1 MDCGR
6 LHTPL
11 LVKSFAVIGFP
22 ETIGEGYFGACE
34 NEPVKISEW
43 TPLRYRFQSWKYT
56 WLVAFS
62 WPYFVPRNENFKYRS
77 PNYIHC
83 IKITSTAMVISPMLW
98 QSWTIKLWPHVVDW
112 FWYEIKKPCQYQIW
126 DQKYLK
132 RHICH
137 MLDNYRFCN
146 IHLSQLNHFSIWRVY
161 QSYFVLCCLPYDPHL
176 YSPFY
181 ADLAASLSM

>member
-1 MDCGR
+1 MNCRR

-11 LVKSFAVIGFP
+11 LVKSFAVIVFV

-43 TPLRYRFQSWKYT
+43 HHYVIGLNLENTRG
-56 WLVAFS
+56 WLHLAGHIS
-62 WPYFVPRNENFKYRS
+62 CQEMRTSGIGS
-77 PNYIHC
+77 PNYIYC
-83 IKITSTAMVISPMLW
+83 TKITSTAMVISPMLW
-98 QSWTIKLWPHVVDW
+98 HPWTIKLWPHVVDW

-126 DQKYLK
+126 DQKILK

-146 IHLSQLNHFSIWRVY
+146 VHHSQLNHFSIWRVY